1 MRIRAWMVFTVPPLW
16 RKRPIGLSTLLT
28 IICWTASM
36 ETRGQRSDAYHKLRE
51 AIVSG
56 QYHPNERLV
65 EASIAQ
71 RMGAGRTA
79 VRAALV
85 RLDQEGLVEI
95 EPNRGARVRLISD
108 REALE
113 IEEVRAALEG
123 MLARRAAARVTA
135 EDLSALRQVITEM
148 RERVEAGD
156 SIGYSELNA
165 TFHQRIWTAAD
176 HPTAS
181 HLLGSL
187 KSKGSGFSTRPLSDL
202 GAPSGLCA
210 STRRYSARSKLT
222 MRTPPRRRCAST
234 WPRSSTRC
242 GGPSTAST
250 VQPAGSPVS
259 PSFPPSRPAWPV
271 GKAPSAR
278 APRRRASPRS
288 RSPLPTA
295 HRARALCLPPCPAAS
310 KSCAHPRQQP
320 PASASRC

>member
-1 MRIRAWMVFTVPPLW
+1 
-16 RKRPIGLSTLLT
+16 
-28 IICWTASM
+28 M
-36 ETRGQRSDAYHKLRE
+36 ETRDQRSDAYHKLRE

-123 MLARRAAARVTA
+123 MLARRAATRVTA
-135 EDLSALRQVITEM
+135 EDLSALRQVITKM

-187 KSKGSGFSTRPLSDL
+187 KSQGIRFQYQTALRPGRAQRSLREHEAIF
-202 GAPSGLCA
+202 GALKA
-210 STRRYSARSKLT
+210 HDEDSAET
-222 MRTPPRRRCAST
+222 AMREHLAEVLDTLRWAIES
-234 WPRSSTRC
+234 
-242 GGPSTAST
+242 
-250 VQPAGSPVS
+250 Q
-259 PSFPPSRPAWPV
+259 
-271 GKAPSAR
+271 
-278 APRRRASPRS
+278 
-288 RSPLPTA
+288 
-295 HRARALCLPPCPAAS
+295 HRAARWLPG
-310 KSCAHPRQQP
+310 
-320 PASASRC
+320 

>member
-1 MRIRAWMVFTVPPLW
+1 
-16 RKRPIGLSTLLT
+16 
-28 IICWTASM
+28 M

-123 MLARRAAARVTA
+123 MLARRAATRVTA
-135 EDLSALRQVITEM
+135 EDLSALRQVITKM

-187 KSKGSGFSTRPLSDL
+187 KSQGIRFQYQTALRPGRAQRSLREHEAIF
-202 GAPSGLCA
+202 GALKA
-210 STRRYSARSKLT
+210 HDEDSAET
-222 MRTPPRRRCAST
+222 AMREHLAEVLDTLRWAIES
-234 WPRSSTRC
+234 
-242 GGPSTAST
+242 
-250 VQPAGSPVS
+250 Q
-259 PSFPPSRPAWPV
+259 
-271 GKAPSAR
+271 
-278 APRRRASPRS
+278 
-288 RSPLPTA
+288 
-295 HRARALCLPPCPAAS
+295 HRAARWLPG
-310 KSCAHPRQQP
+310 
-320 PASASRC
+320 